1 MAARRA
7 GRYLAPIALL
17 AAAAAIALVV
27 KDHVHTGSHPATS
40 NSAGGSLVHTF
51 RQAGHKP
58 SHHRPA
64 RKSYT
69 VKPGDTLSQIS
80 QATGVSVSAILRLN
94 HGLNPNALQTGQSL
108 RLRR

>member
-1 MAARRA
+1 MAARRP

-27 KDHVHTGSHPATS
+27 KDHVKPATHPATTTS
-40 NSAGGSLVHTF
+40 TGGSLIHSVRHS
-51 RQAGHKP
+51 RHKSP
-58 SHHRPA
+58 HHAA

-80 QATGVSVSAILRLN
+80 QATGVSVSVILRLN
-94 HGLNPNALQTGQSL
+94 HGVNPNALQTGQKL